1 MARTEIRIS
10 GLGGQGVI
18 LSGYI
23 LGRAA
28 AIFDTKFA
36 TMTQSFGPEARG
48 SACSCQV
55 ILSDDRVL
63 YPYIRQP
70 QIMVVMSQEA
80 YDKFTPELAENG
92 TLLID
97 SDLVKTDGRHG
108 KAVTYGIPATRFAEE
123 LGRKIV
129 LNIIMIGFFTSMT
142 DIVKEDAVREAILQS
157 IPKGTEELNLKAF
170 KQGLEYGK
178 ELRAGMDSKGK
189 AKGKAKSR
197 PAAKKGKTAK
207 ASP

>member
-1 MARTEIRIS
+1 MKKMARTEIRIS

-28 AIFDTKFA
+28 AIFDTNFA

-55 ILSDDRVL
+55 ILSDERVL
-63 YPYIRQP
+63 YPYIRKP
-70 QIMVVMSQEA
+70 QILVVMSQEA
-80 YDKFTPELAENG
+80 YDKFAPELSEDG
-92 TLLID
+92 ILLID
-97 SDLVKTDGRHG
+97 SDLVKINGRHG
-108 KAVTYGIPATRFAEE
+108 QATTFGIPATRFAEE

-129 LNIIMIGFFTSMT
+129 LNIIMIGFFTAMT

-170 KQGLEYGK
+170 KRGLDYGK
-178 ELRAGMDSKGK
+178 ELRAKGTSKTK
-189 AKGKAKSR
+189 TRAKSGR
-197 PAAKKGKTAK
+197 PAKNKAAK